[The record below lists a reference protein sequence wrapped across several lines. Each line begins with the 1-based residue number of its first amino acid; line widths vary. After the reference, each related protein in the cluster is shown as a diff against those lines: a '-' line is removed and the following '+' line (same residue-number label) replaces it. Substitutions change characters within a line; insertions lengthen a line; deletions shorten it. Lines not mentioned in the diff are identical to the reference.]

1 MGRRLHPEDASSSSS
16 PSAHPDDDDDL
27 RAEFLSDFDEQAFLR
42 QLDAFQTSLQSMPPV
57 ASTVAP
63 VPVAQPAAAP
73 TVPPPSAPSPSAP
86 VMAPSIPAENS
97 SSEFYSTAI
106 QILTHILGSSTPYPW
121 LNDVSVPKA
130 DDNSHSV
137 ASNDHMHQLINVL
150 VERLG
155 GSSDRRVKEQDL
167 THLLQTLLAQQQ
179 KPPAP
184 QPMYPPVSY
193 THLTLPTKRIV

>member
-73 TVPPPSAPSPSAP
+73 TVP
-86 VMAPSIPAENS
+86 
-97 SSEFYSTAI
+97 
-106 QILTHILGSSTPYPW
+106 
-121 LNDVSVPKA
+121 
-130 DDNSHSV
+130 
-137 ASNDHMHQLINVL
+137 
-150 VERLG
+150 
-155 GSSDRRVKEQDL
+155 
-167 THLLQTLLAQQQ
+167 
-179 KPPAP
+179 
-184 QPMYPPVSY
+184 VSY
-193 THLTLPTKRIV
+193 THLTLPTILLV